1 MFHALTFIELIV
13 DSLGSQK
20 HTDLGMRTPIIDFA
34 MSDSQAQSPQ
44 YFFFLFCWKLWQ
56 IRNSLVT
63 TRNKSDQSIRE
74 DLGAFSTLRLLLNLK
89 RVGGVDWCHQ
99 REVTPW
105 QRISKWWV
113 CHECA
118 QGFLIADCLVEGSW
132 FSKMQDE
139 ENAIMYHLK
148 SYFPFLSFYWEG
160 GGGLLL
166 VVMKSWCFKIKIN
179 HYCLFF
185 QWSCDGAYTLNM
197 NSTCTEKFK
206 AMILWK
212 MYVLL
217 SINFLEVQNSI
228 SGQNPFRGNVWKKKE
243 IQLKAL
249 DVAGL
254 EYWLRSFF
262 VCPVFSMWIDFL

>member
-1 MFHALTFIELIV
+1 MI
-13 DSLGSQK
+13 
-20 HTDLGMRTPIIDFA
+20 
-34 MSDSQAQSPQ
+34 
-44 YFFFLFCWKLWQ
+44 
-56 IRNSLVT
+56 
-63 TRNKSDQSIRE
+63 SI
-74 DLGAFSTLRLLLNLK
+74 
-89 RVGGVDWCHQ
+89 CH
-99 REVTPW
+99 
-105 QRISKWWV
+105 K
-113 CHECA
+113 CA

-166 VVMKSWCFKIKIN
+166 VVMKSWCFKIKIS

-197 NSTCTEKFK
+197 NSTCTEKLK

-228 SGQNPFRGNVWKKKE
+228 SGQKRFRGNVWKKERNTIESTRCSRTWVLIKE
-243 IQLKAL
+243 FLCVSCL
-249 DVAGL
+249 FYVNWLPL
-254 EYWLRSFF
+254 EVIL
-262 VCPVFSMWIDFL
+262 DFLATGLLNSLSLLITLIFCMQWD